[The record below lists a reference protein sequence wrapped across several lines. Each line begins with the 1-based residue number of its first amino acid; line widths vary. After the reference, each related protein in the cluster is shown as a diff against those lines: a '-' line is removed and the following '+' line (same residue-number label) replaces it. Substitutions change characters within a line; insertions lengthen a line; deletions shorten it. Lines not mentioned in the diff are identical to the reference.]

1 MFPAVSEE
9 WAQEIERKAGCV
21 DVSDKERLVVFLVCK
36 YVLMTRHTQKKKG
49 QHGSLVQVSMDKGT

>member
-21 DVSDKERLVVFLVCK
+21 DVSDKERLVVFLVRK
-36 YVLMTRHTQKKKG
+36 YVLMTRHTQKKK
-49 QHGSLVQVSMDKGT
+49 VSMDHWYK